1 MSILFHFSYSNSLFR
16 VSCLNILF
24 NIRCLEPLFNI
35 RSLELHVLII
45 KMSYMLRIHLWDPL
59 FKFMN
64 ILNLVFYHIMDPDLY
79 HLGASASHMS
89 FTYLIHHEILILKSI
104 NIIFIM
110 SSISQLFFV
119 KDLTIVKDLTR
130 HMSFCKLF
138 QLNSLIHCAI
148 LHMVVTFQFDYL
160 LFISM

>member
-1 MSILFHFSYSNSLFR
+1 MDHNLFHVEGS
-16 VSCLNILF
+16 
-24 NIRCLEPLFNI
+24 
-35 RSLELHVLII
+35 
-45 KMSYMLRIHLWDPL
+45 M
-59 FKFMN
+59 
-64 ILNLVFYHIMDPDLY
+64 
-79 HLGASASHMS
+79 SHMR
-89 FTYLIHHEILILKSI
+89 FHYMIFNHDILILKFV

-119 KDLTIVKDLTR
+119 KNLTH

-160 LFISM
+160 QFISM